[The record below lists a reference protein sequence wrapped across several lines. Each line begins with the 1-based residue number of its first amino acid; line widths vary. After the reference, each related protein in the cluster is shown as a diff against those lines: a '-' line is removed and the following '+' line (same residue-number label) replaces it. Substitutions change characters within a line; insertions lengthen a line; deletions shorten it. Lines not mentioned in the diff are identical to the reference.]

1 MLKMQK
7 LILFIVCVLVTI
19 LLLSRVA
26 MAKATLVK
34 ESG

>member
-7 LILFIVCVLVTI
+7 LILFIACVLVTV
-19 LLLSRVA
+19 LLLSRDA

-34 ESG
+34 ESS